1 MQTRTTLVGDSV
13 LAPWSR
19 VKVHTSR
26 RMAPFEVPRIM
37 EEETIQSTLLTLALW
52 K

>member
-1 MQTRTTLVGDSV
+1 
-13 LAPWSR
+13 
-19 VKVHTSR
+19 
-26 RMAPFEVPRIM
+26 MAPFEVPRIM